1 MSPVAKKT
9 LGTVVKIC
17 IAVLG
22 LWFVIRLIDWNDTA
36 RLASG
41 TVIRGVTF
49 VDETPV
55 TVVPSQPTVGGTLRI
70 SFGSAKPLMSVST
83 PGGEAKFNA
92 LVDENTPIP
101 NSSEKLNI
109 PNELDVPRHYLAT
122 FKGEQVQM
130 GMRSLLI
137 TAKSRWWF
145 LVAAWLIL
153 VTPFIVTAIRW
164 RNLMRPQGIDMP
176 LKKCLELTLVGQFYS
191 ILLPGITGG
200 DLVKIVYTSRLTG
213 SKTKSVITI
222 ILDRVIG
229 LVALIVIGG
238 SAAATQLYL
247 NQRRG
252 MPTDPMLRNVLI
264 MISLILAG
272 LIVLAFV
279 YFSHRLRRMTGLQ
292 KLMDHPKVPSFV
304 RKADSVLHTYRNHRG
319 LLFWAFLISLVSQ
332 ISMPVSAWFA
342 GQAFGMTASLGYY
355 MAYTPVALLAASLP
369 ISPPQGFG
377 VMDYIIVHFFAEAGP
392 ARASQAVA
400 LAQAIRFLPLFW
412 NVIGA
417 YWVITGSYS
426 RKKMAAEAAEIGD
439 DDNAKDKD
447 PSQAAN

>member
-1 MSPVAKKT
+1 MSPVVKKSLST
-9 LGTVVKIC
+9 TVKIA

-22 LWFVIRLIDWNDTA
+22 LWFVIRLIAWNDTA

-49 VDETPV
+49 VAETPV
-55 TVVPSQPTVGGTLRI
+55 TVVPNQQATSKGTLRVT
-70 SFGSAKPLMSVST
+70 FGSTKPEMVVKT
-83 PGGEAKFNA
+83 PGGDVTFKDI
-92 LVDENTPIP
+92 VDENTPVP
-101 NSSEKLNI
+101 GTSEKLSI
-109 PNELDVPRHYLAT
+109 PNELDIPRSFLT
-122 FKGEQVQM
+122 TLKGEQVQM

-145 LVAAWLIL
+145 LVAAWLVL

-229 LVALIVIGG
+229 LLALVVIGG
-238 SAAATQLYL
+238 CAAATQLYL
-247 NQRRG
+247 NSQKG
-252 MPTDPMLRNVLI
+252 LPVDPMLRYVLI
-264 MISLILAG
+264 MISLILVG
-272 LIVLAFV
+272 LITLAIV
-279 YFSHRLRRMTGLQ
+279 YFSHRLRRLTGLQ
-292 KLMDHPKVPSFV
+292 KLMEHPKIPSFV
-304 RKADSVLHTYRNHRG
+304 RKADSVLHTYRQHRS
-319 LLFWAFLISLVSQ
+319 LLVWAFLISLVSQ

-412 NVIGA
+412 NIIGA
-417 YWVITGSYS
+417 YWVITGTYS
-426 RKKMAAEAAEIGD
+426 RKKMAAEAAEISED
-439 DDNAKDKD
+439 DTTKEQ
-447 PSQAAN
+447 PGTAA